1 MLPFPFPSILV
12 SLFINKQR
20 IIQKFS
26 VGGRHKEN
34 SVALLQYEGN
44 TAASKEAWRSDD
56 TMAVDE
62 ILQRDIERNGPVVN
76 YGQDGGRGSI
86 WRGIFRVRERR
97 EGHDE
102 EEREERVQ
110 VKEEKET
117 ENESVRAE

>member
-1 MLPFPFPSILV
+1 MV

-56 TMAVDE
+56 TVAIDE
-62 ILQRDIERNGPVVN
+62 ILQRDTERNGPVVN
-76 YGQDGGRGSI
+76 YGQDGGGGGGSI
-86 WRGIFRVRERR
+86 WRGIFHVRECR

-110 VKEEKET
+110 VIEEEKET
-117 ENESVRAE
+117 ERNESAG